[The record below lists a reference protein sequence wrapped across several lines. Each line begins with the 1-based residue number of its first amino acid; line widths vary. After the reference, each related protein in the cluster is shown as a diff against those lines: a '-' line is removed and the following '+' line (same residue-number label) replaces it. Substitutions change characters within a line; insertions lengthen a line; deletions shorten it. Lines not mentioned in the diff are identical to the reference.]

1 MYSVAFV
8 PMGSFGGDHMH
19 LECMERDPQIFPVII
34 NTSNSVSFIFL
45 FFYLSSF
52 VFLFIMFLTDK

>member
-8 PMGSFGGDHMH
+8 PMGSFGGDHVH

-45 FFYLSSF
+45 FFFLP
-52 VFLFIMFLTDK
+52 VFLCFLVYNVFN